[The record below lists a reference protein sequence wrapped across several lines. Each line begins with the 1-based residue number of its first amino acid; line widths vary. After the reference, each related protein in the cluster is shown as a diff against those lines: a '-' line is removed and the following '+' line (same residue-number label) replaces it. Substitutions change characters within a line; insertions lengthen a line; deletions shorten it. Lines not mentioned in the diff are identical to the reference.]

1 MVATLV
7 FVVGSVAVAQLL
19 AVSAQMH
26 LVSQNS
32 TQATRLVQQK
42 FDELMKLDFA
52 ADASIQISA
61 ANTLTANTANYFDSP
76 GPAVTRRWS
85 VQAGPTATTR
95 LVTVRVIDGQGSM
108 SQRTVDLTT
117 VIRQW

>member
-1 MVATLV
+1 MVV
-7 FVVGSVAVAQLL
+7 FLVGSVAVAQLL
-19 AVSAQMH
+19 GVTPQMH

-52 ADASIQISA
+52 ADASVQISA
-61 ANTLTANTANYFDSP
+61 ANTLTANTANYFDIP
-76 GPAVTRRWS
+76 GPTVTRRWT

-95 LVTVRVIDGQGSM
+95 LVTVRVISGQASM

>member
-1 MVATLV
+1 MVV
-7 FVVGSVAVAQLL
+7 FLVGSVAVAQLL
-19 AVSAQMH
+19 AVTTQMH

-32 TQATRLVQQK
+32 TQATRLAQQK

-52 ADASIQISA
+52 ADAAVQISA
-61 ANTLTANTANYFDSP
+61 ANTLTANTASYFDTP
-76 GPAVTRRWS
+76 GPVITRRWS

-95 LVTVRVIDGQGSM
+95 RVTVRVIDGQGSM
-108 SQRTVDLTT
+108 SRRTVDLTT